1 VQVNNHTI
9 NVQVNNHTINVQV
22 NNHTINVQVNNHAL
36 IQNFQG
42 MSTSV
47 TVDTADDMFLASSNV
62 QL

>member
-1 VQVNNHTI
+1 
-9 NVQVNNHTINVQV
+9 VQVNNHTINVQV